1 MVCRHPCPFAAT
13 LDRQVPENPETPLIS
28 QRFRLTPQRDGG
40 APLRK
45 FHAGTLPAAVASQG
59 GCGSPRSAPVLLRP
73 LPRRRL
79 RTGTFPITTRGCLK
93 GFRPSRQ
100 LAQRPVAVAQ
110 LVRLVACPAPQI

>member
-13 LDRQVPENPETPLIS
+13 VCRSGPENPETPLTS
-28 QRFRLTPQRDGG
+28 QRFRRTAQLDGR

-45 FHAGTLPAAVASQG
+45 FHEGTPPATVASQG
-59 GCGSPRSAPVLLRP
+59 GFGSPRWAPASLRP

-93 GFRPSRQ
+93 GLRPSRQ